1 MNLEILKKILV
12 EGSYI
17 GEDVYFNATT
27 KTDKHVDHVINYLI
41 ENNLLTEQLFTQAVS
56 EYYKLPYLDLSTHK
70 PDENTVR
77 KIPETIARN
86 FHVALISSNENEA
99 VLATDNIEKKEELIK
114 NVLPILAPAKITIVY
129 AIKRE
134 IEELFLFYK
143 NTLQTRFAE
152 IIKDSKR
159 IAPEIINQIIEDALL
174 LKASDIHFEPQEND
188 VLIRFRIDGILSEV
202 SRLPKKYYE
211 NILNKIKVDSSLRI
225 DEHDSAQDGSIR
237 FVKEETKADLRVS
250 ILPTIFG
257 EKVVL
262 RVLSYYVGN
271 LSLNELGLSEEN
283 QKLVESVSK
292 KPFGMILVTGPTGS
306 GKTTTLYAL
315 LKHLQNPTINITTI
329 EDPVEY
335 RIEGINQIQVNEATH
350 LTFAEGLR
358 SIVRQDPD
366 VILVGEIRD
375 KETAE
380 TAVNAALTGHL
391 LLSTFHSNDAVTTIP
406 RLLDMGI
413 EPFLLSSTLEA
424 VIAQRLV
431 RRLCSSCKY
440 SEELAE
446 PYFGIST
453 IYKGRGCNACG
464 YTGYHGQIGIFECI
478 EVTDEI
484 ENAIISTPDKKS
496 IETILRKSGTKTMF
510 EDGLEKIKHGLTTI
524 EEVSRVIGDNKS

>member
-1 MNLEILKKILV
+1 MNLETLKKILV
-12 EGSYI
+12 DGSYI
-17 GEDVYFNATT
+17 GEDVYNNATT
-27 KTDKHVDHVINYLI
+27 KTDKHIDHVINYLI
-41 ENNLLTEQLFTQAVS
+41 ENNLLTEQLFSQAVS
-56 EYYKLPYLDLSTHK
+56 EYYKLSYYDLETHK
-70 PDENTVR
+70 PNEDTIRRLPESLARTFHMALVDFNSETV
-77 KIPETIARN
+77 TI
-86 FHVALISSNENEA
+86 
-99 VLATDNIEKKEELIK
+99 ATDNLEKKEEIMK
-114 NVLPILAPAKITIVY
+114 NIVPVFAGLKINIVY
-129 AIKRE
+129 ALKRQLD
-134 IEELFLFYK
+134 ELFLFYK
-143 NTLQTRFAE
+143 NTLQTRFTE

-159 IAPEIINQIIEDALL
+159 IAPEIINQIIDDALL

-202 SRLPKKYYE
+202 SRLEKKYYD

-237 FVKEETKADLRVS
+237 FVKDEIKADLRVS

-283 QKLVESVSK
+283 QKLIEEVSK

-315 LKHLQNPTINITTI
+315 LKHLQNPSINITTI

-335 RIEGINQIQVNEATH
+335 RIEGINQIQVNEITN

-366 VILVGEIRD
+366 IILVGEIRD

-391 LLSTFHSNDAVTTIP
+391 LLSTFHANDAVTTIP

-431 RRLCSSCKY
+431 RRLCASCKY
-440 SEELAE
+440 SVEL
-446 PYFGIST
+446 PTPFLGIT
-453 IYKGRGCNACG
+453 TVYKGRGCSTCG
-464 YTGYHGQIGIFECI
+464 YTGYHGQVGIFECI
-478 EVTDEI
+478 EINDEI
-484 ENAIISTPDKKS
+484 ENLIITNPDKKS
-496 IETILRKSGTKTMF
+496 IETILRKAGVKTMF
-510 EDGLEKIKHGLTTI
+510 EDGIEKIKHGLTTV
-524 EEVSRVIGDNKS
+524 EEIIRVIGNGK